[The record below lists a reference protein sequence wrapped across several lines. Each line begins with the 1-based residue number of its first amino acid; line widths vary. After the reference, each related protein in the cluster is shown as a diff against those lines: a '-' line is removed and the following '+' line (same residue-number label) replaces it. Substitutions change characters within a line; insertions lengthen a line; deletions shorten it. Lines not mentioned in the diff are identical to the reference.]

1 LTCLTNGCGR
11 QIVVM
16 VAAIQLNSDGQF
28 EK

>member
-1 LTCLTNGCGR
+1 LTNGCGR